1 MPKNPILKETVKV
14 IIGEAVVLIIM
25 FLVFVILGRFD
36 STVLLGGLLGA
47 CSNILYFF
55 LMCLGLNGVIAEED
69 NDKQKKKLSLS
80 YHMRLILLAVLLA
93 VGLKLDYFNNIAL
106 IIPVLMTR
114 PIITVAEIFGKGIK

>member
-1 MPKNPILKETVKV
+1 MKI

-25 FLVFVILGRFD
+25 FLVFVLLGRFD

-47 CSNILYFF
+47 VCNILYFF

-80 YHMRLILLAVLLA
+80 YHVRLLLLAVLLA

>member
-1 MPKNPILKETVKV
+1 MKI
-14 IIGEAVVLIIM
+14 IIGEAVVLVIM
-25 FLVFVILGRFD
+25 FLVFVILDRFD

-69 NDKQKKKLSLS
+69 SDKQKKKLSLS
-80 YHMRLILLAVLLA
+80 YHMRLILLAILIA

-106 IIPVLMTR
+106 LIPVLMTR
-114 PIITVAEIFGKGIK
+114 PIITVTEIFGKGIK